1 MSKDNEI
8 QLETFFDD
16 KGRLL
21 VRCKES
27 KRLVARLQSVSL
39 SNSIDDDG
47 LSHISINVLGV
58 NNEA

>member
-27 KRLVARLQSVSL
+27 KRLVARLRSVSL

-47 LSHISINVLGV
+47 LSHISINVLSV
-58 NNEA
+58 NNET